1 MLNKSYWVIYF
12 HFKIFSEKKK
22 KKKKKKK
29 TGVETYIFV
38 FLKMCP
44 SSIHFILLEDLEKIG
59 N

>member
-12 HFKIFSEKKK
+12 ILKIFFKKK

>member
-1 MLNKSYWVIYF
+1 MLNKSFWVIYF
-12 HFKIFSEKKK
+12 HFKIFSEKKNK
-22 KKKKKKK
+22 TKKK

-38 FLKMCP
+38 FLKMCL

>member
-12 HFKIFSEKKK
+12 HFKIFSQKKT
-22 KKKKKKK
+22 KKKK

>member
-12 HFKIFSEKKK
+12 HFKIFSEKKTK
-22 KKKKKKK
+22 KTKKK
-29 TGVETYIFV
+29 TGVEIFV
-38 FLKMCP
+38 FLQMCP

>member
-1 MLNKSYWVIYF
+1 MLNKSFWVIYF

-22 KKKKKKK
+22 NKKK

-38 FLKMCP
+38 FLKMCL

>member
-1 MLNKSYWVIYF
+1 MLNKSFWVIYF
-12 HFKIFSEKKK
+12 HFKIFSE
-22 KKKKKKK
+22 KKKK

-38 FLKMCP
+38 FLKMCL

>member
-12 HFKIFSEKKK
+12 HFKIFSEKKTNK
-22 KKKKKKK
+22 PKKK

>member
-12 HFKIFSEKKK
+12 HFKIFSEKKQT
-22 KKKKKKK
+22 KKKK